1 MIWLVIIY
9 IYIFHFIGGKEVILN
24 FRQEEPSD
32 NVSSSE
38 VLKALGIQP
47 PVDQQG
53 ADGSSSS
60 LPQKTES

>member
-1 MIWLVIIY
+1 MIRLIIL
-9 IYIFHFIGGKEVILN
+9 YIFFHFSGGKEVLLN

-32 NVSSSE
+32 HVSSSE

-53 ADGSSSS
+53 A
-60 LPQKTES
+60 EN

>member
-1 MIWLVIIY
+1 MAHNY
-9 IYIFHFIGGKEVILN
+9 IYFFHFSGGKEVLLN

-32 NVSSSE
+32 HVSSSE

-53 ADGSSSS
+53 VDGASSS